1 MNSKAIEKAKAIQ
14 SLLDEYN
21 ISNDNLDLFIKEAE
35 TMPDSATLDKFNELV
50 EAYNNAGGYAI
61 KADTAKDLIAFYD
74 SHTEELSAKQSEMAR
89 LKEVNEDA
97 NTLEKLYNEFKS
109 LLD

>member
-14 SLLDEYN
+14 TLLDEYN
-21 ISNDNLDLFIKEAE
+21 ISNDSLDLFIKEAE

-61 KADTAKDLIAFYD
+61 KSDTAKDLLAFYD

-89 LKEVNEDA
+89 LRSVSEDA
-97 NTLEKLYNEFKS
+97 ETLERLYNEFKP

>member
-1 MNSKAIEKAKAIQ
+1 MNQNAIKTAKAIQ
-14 SLLDEYN
+14 VLLDEYN
-21 ISNDNLDLFIKEAE
+21 ITNDSLDLFIKEAE

-61 KADTAKDLIAFYD
+61 KSDTAKELIGFYD
-74 SHTEELSAKQSEMAR
+74 SHTEELSAKQSEIAR
-89 LKEVNEDA
+89 LKEVDEDA
-97 NTLEKLYNEFKS
+97 QKLEQLYNEFKS

>member
-1 MNSKAIEKAKAIQ
+1 MNQNAIKTAKAIQ
-14 SLLDEYN
+14 VLLDEYN
-21 ISNDNLDLFIKEAE
+21 ITNDSLDLFIKEAE

-61 KADTAKDLIAFYD
+61 KSDTAKELIAFYD
-74 SHTEELSAKQSEMAR
+74 SHTEELSAKQSEIAR
-89 LKEVNEDA
+89 LKEVDEDA
-97 NTLEKLYNEFKS
+97 QKLEQLYNEFKS

>member
-21 ISNDNLDLFIKEAE
+21 ISNDSLDLFIKEAE

-61 KADTAKDLIAFYD
+61 KSDTAKDLLAFYD

-89 LKEVNEDA
+89 LRSVSEDA
-97 NTLEKLYNEFKS
+97 DTLERLYNEFKP

>member
-21 ISNDNLDLFIKEAE
+21 ISNDSLDLFIKEAE

-61 KADTAKDLIAFYD
+61 KSDTAKDLLAFYD

-89 LKEVNEDA
+89 LRSVSEDA
-97 NTLEKLYNEFKS
+97 DTLERLYNEFRP

>member
-1 MNSKAIEKAKAIQ
+1 MNQNAIKTAKAIQ
-14 SLLDEYN
+14 VILDEYN

-61 KADTAKDLIAFYD
+61 KSDTAKDLLAFYD
-74 SHTEELSAKQSEMAR
+74 SHTEELNAKQSEMER
-89 LKEVNEDA
+89 LRSVTEDA
-97 NTLEKLYNEFKS
+97 ETLERLYNELKP